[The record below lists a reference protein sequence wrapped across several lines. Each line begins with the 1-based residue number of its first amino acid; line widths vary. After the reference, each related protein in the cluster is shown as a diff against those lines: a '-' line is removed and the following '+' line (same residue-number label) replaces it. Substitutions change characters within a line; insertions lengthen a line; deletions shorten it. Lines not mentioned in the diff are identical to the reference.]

1 MYVNEY
7 PSGSRFYVDFTYKNM
22 QADQQVYVSY
32 LATNLNW
39 KVNYQLMLENE
50 DGNLLLLIAMADIRN
65 DGPSA
70 MSLEKVELFAGDIN
84 IKMPS
89 SSLMSRHR
97 FGSIL
102 YSMTTSDYST
112 LYSDTENFIF
122 EYAELNGV
130 YAYKIDKPFYIG
142 GMTNYILSMFH
153 DRINIEQ
160 YVKISI
166 SSYGVSALRGKGK
179 RSYRLKS
186 SNRFL
191 PQGTCIVRHSKRITG
206 ETQLS
211 NIAVNQWYEFTLGD
225 DPDIV
230 YQQYSTLLSTTLDK
244 NKVECMKSQRR
255 SVYVIEIRLSNFKK
269 SSVDVEYSYNVNGYT
284 LIRLLPSRAS
294 LLNVN
299 ESQSLFQQKDSVIKA
314 NIKLAANELQT
325 FSYEIESNP
334 NPFDE
339 NEDKEWKRYPD
350 FENKFIENS
359 YQNQE
364 KEVELNNY
372 KIDFTRNIQFDK
384 QYRYKQRPVK
394 RQIIDISNYV
404 RQERF
409 CFPEEPL
416 KSFANHGKEADLYT
430 SWFIKHYEIADT
442 DNKNLYPIA
451 ELAAQGILIEGK
463 LLNQEFDAHQTGDE
477 LKCCKSDEEIKRCAA
492 RLYSV
497 ESFLYKLLNQTLI
510 NEGMSKIETLGP
522 LCHLLNA
529 NMYCDVFDKEQIV
542 YRGANLTDGILE
554 EYKNAIHTT
563 IQWLSFT
570 STSKVRQVSENFGN
584 TLFII
589 RLHEKSVQSQFDLSS
604 VSYYPEE
611 QEVL

>member
-22 QADQQVYVSY
+22 QADQQVYVGY
-32 LATNLNW
+32 LATNLKW

-97 FGSIL
+97 FSSIP

-299 ESQSLFQQKDSVIKA
+299 ESQSLFQQKDSAIKA
-314 NIKLAANELQT
+314 NIKLVANELQT
-325 FSYEIESNP
+325 FSYEIEVVK
-334 NPFDE
+334 
-339 NEDKEWKRYPD
+339 NE
-350 FENKFIENS
+350 
-359 YQNQE
+359 
-364 KEVELNNY
+364 
-372 KIDFTRNIQFDK
+372 NIQFDK

-430 SWFIKHYEIADT
+430 SWFIKYYEIADT
-442 DNKNLYPIA
+442 GYKNLYPIA

-529 NMYCDVFDKEQIV
+529 NMYCDVSDKEQIV

>member
-1 MYVNEY
+1 MVTSNANDSSIIARIYSNLVEVIRPLRQELPLEFSANEWSFMRTDSITLLNANITSQTVVEKKKLLDNIPIYVRWPPSHGIDLKEAKLVDEERRLVKIRPENKTEFVYYILPENEPIMYVNEY

-22 QADQQVYVSY
+22 QADQPVYVSY
-32 LATNLNW
+32 LSTNLKW

-50 DGNLLLLIAMADIRN
+50 DANLSLLIAVADIRN
-65 DGPSA
+65 DAPSA
-70 MSLEKVELFAGDIN
+70 MSLEQVELFAGDIN
-84 IKMPS
+84 IKVPS
-89 SSLMSRHR
+89 SSLMLRHG
-97 FGSIL
+97 FTELASA
-102 YSMTTSDYST
+102 MTTSNPNMFDSEN
-112 LYSDTENFIF
+112 ENFVF
-122 EYAELNGV
+122 EYAELNGI
-130 YAYKIDKPFYIG
+130 YGYKIDKPFYIG

-160 YVKISI
+160 YVKVSI
-166 SSYGVSALRGKGK
+166 SSYGVSALKGKGE

-191 PQGTCIVRHSKRITG
+191 PQGTCVVRHSKRIIG

-244 NKVECMKSQRR
+244 DKVECMKSQRR

-269 SSVDVEYSYNVNGYT
+269 SSVDVEYSYNVNGYA
-284 LIRLLPSRAS
+284 LIRLLPSQAS

-299 ESQSLFQQKDSVIKA
+299 ESQSLFQQKDSAIKA

-325 FSYEIESNP
+325 FSKVIWFWQSNP
-334 NPFDE
+334 NSFYE
-339 NEDKEWKRYPD
+339 NEDKELKRYPD

-430 SWFIKHYEIADT
+430 SWFIKYYEIADT
-442 DNKNLYPIA
+442 GYKNLYPIA

-477 LKCCKSDEEIKRCAA
+477 L
-492 RLYSV
+492 
-497 ESFLYKLLNQTLI
+497 
-510 NEGMSKIETLGP
+510 
-522 LCHLLNA
+522 
-529 NMYCDVFDKEQIV
+529 
-542 YRGANLTDGILE
+542 
-554 EYKNAIHTT
+554 
-563 IQWLSFT
+563 
-570 STSKVRQVSENFGN
+570 
-584 TLFII
+584 
-589 RLHEKSVQSQFDLSS
+589 
-604 VSYYPEE
+604 
-611 QEVL
+611 

>member
-1 MYVNEY
+1 
-7 PSGSRFYVDFTYKNM
+7 
-22 QADQQVYVSY
+22 
-32 LATNLNW
+32 
-39 KVNYQLMLENE
+39 
-50 DGNLLLLIAMADIRN
+50 MADIRN

-97 FGSIL
+97 FSSIP

-299 ESQSLFQQKDSVIKA
+299 ESQSLFQQKDSAIKA
-314 NIKLAANELQT
+314 NIKLVANELQT
-325 FSYEIESNP
+325 FS
-334 NPFDE
+334 
-339 NEDKEWKRYPD
+339 
-350 FENKFIENS
+350 
-359 YQNQE
+359 
-364 KEVELNNY
+364 
-372 KIDFTRNIQFDK
+372 NIQFDK

-430 SWFIKHYEIADT
+430 SWFIKYYEIADT
-442 DNKNLYPIA
+442 GYKNLYPIA

-477 LKCCKSDEEIKRCAA
+477 LECSKSDEEIKRCAA

-497 ESFLYKLLNQTLI
+497 ESFLHKLLNQTLI

-529 NMYCDVFDKEQIV
+529 NMYCDVSDKEQIV

-589 RLHEKSVQSQFDLSS
+589 RLHEKNVQSQFDLSS

>member
-1 MYVNEY
+1 
-7 PSGSRFYVDFTYKNM
+7 
-22 QADQQVYVSY
+22 
-32 LATNLNW
+32 
-39 KVNYQLMLENE
+39 
-50 DGNLLLLIAMADIRN
+50 
-65 DGPSA
+65 
-70 MSLEKVELFAGDIN
+70 
-84 IKMPS
+84 
-89 SSLMSRHR
+89 
-97 FGSIL
+97 
-102 YSMTTSDYST
+102 
-112 LYSDTENFIF
+112 
-122 EYAELNGV
+122 
-130 YAYKIDKPFYIG
+130 
-142 GMTNYILSMFH
+142 
-153 DRINIEQ
+153 
-160 YVKISI
+160 
-166 SSYGVSALRGKGK
+166 
-179 RSYRLKS
+179 
-186 SNRFL
+186 
-191 PQGTCIVRHSKRITG
+191 
-206 ETQLS
+206 
-211 NIAVNQWYEFTLGD
+211 
-225 DPDIV
+225 
-230 YQQYSTLLSTTLDK
+230 
-244 NKVECMKSQRR
+244 
-255 SVYVIEIRLSNFKK
+255 
-269 SSVDVEYSYNVNGYT
+269 
-284 LIRLLPSRAS
+284 
-294 LLNVN
+294 
-299 ESQSLFQQKDSVIKA
+299 
-314 NIKLAANELQT
+314 
-325 FSYEIESNP
+325 SNP

-430 SWFIKHYEIADT
+430 SWFIKYYEIADT
-442 DNKNLYPIA
+442 GYKNLYPIA
-451 ELAAQGILIEGK
+451 EFAAQGILIEGK

-529 NMYCDVFDKEQIV
+529 NMYCDVSDKEQIV

>member
-32 LATNLNW
+32 LATNLKW

-97 FGSIL
+97 FGSIP

-166 SSYGVSALRGKGK
+166 SSYDVSVLKGKGK
-179 RSYRLKS
+179 RSYLLKS

-191 PQGTCIVRHSKRITG
+191 PQGTCIVRHSKRIIG

-244 NKVECMKSQRR
+244 DKVECMKSQRR

-284 LIRLLPSRAS
+284 VIRLLPPRAS

-299 ESQSLFQQKDSVIKA
+299 ESQSLFQQKDSAIIA

-325 FSYEIESNP
+325 FSYEIEVVR
-334 NPFDE
+334 
-339 NEDKEWKRYPD
+339 NE
-350 FENKFIENS
+350 
-359 YQNQE
+359 
-364 KEVELNNY
+364 
-372 KIDFTRNIQFDK
+372 
-384 QYRYKQRPVK
+384 
-394 RQIIDISNYV
+394 
-404 RQERF
+404 
-409 CFPEEPL
+409 
-416 KSFANHGKEADLYT
+416 
-430 SWFIKHYEIADT
+430 
-442 DNKNLYPIA
+442 
-451 ELAAQGILIEGK
+451 
-463 LLNQEFDAHQTGDE
+463 
-477 LKCCKSDEEIKRCAA
+477 
-492 RLYSV
+492 
-497 ESFLYKLLNQTLI
+497 
-510 NEGMSKIETLGP
+510 
-522 LCHLLNA
+522 
-529 NMYCDVFDKEQIV
+529 
-542 YRGANLTDGILE
+542 
-554 EYKNAIHTT
+554 
-563 IQWLSFT
+563 
-570 STSKVRQVSENFGN
+570 
-584 TLFII
+584 
-589 RLHEKSVQSQFDLSS
+589 
-604 VSYYPEE
+604 
-611 QEVL
+611 

>member
-294 LLNVN
+294 LLN
-299 ESQSLFQQKDSVIKA
+299 
-314 NIKLAANELQT
+314 
-325 FSYEIESNP
+325 SNP